1 VVNILNDFLC
11 SSCTICNLE
20 VFLNPLNQVVLENT
34 LDELMENI
42 GCEELVDISSRE
54 AVSKRL

>member
-11 SSCTICNLE
+11 SSRTICNLE
-20 VFLNPLNQVVLENT
+20 VFLNPLDQVVLENT

-42 GCEELVDISSRE
+42 RCEELVDISSRE